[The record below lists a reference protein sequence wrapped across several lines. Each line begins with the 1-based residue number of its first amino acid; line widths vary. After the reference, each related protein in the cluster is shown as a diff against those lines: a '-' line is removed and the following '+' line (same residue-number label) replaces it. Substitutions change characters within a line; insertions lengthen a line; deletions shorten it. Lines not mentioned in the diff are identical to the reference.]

1 MINNEDAIKALF
13 WLKLINIAQFV
24 AQAVILIA
32 VFYVGFLFG
41 GLK

>member
-1 MINNEDAIKALF
+1 MNDSETIMALF

-24 AQAVILIA
+24 AQAIILIA
-32 VFYVGFLFG
+32 VFYAGFVFG